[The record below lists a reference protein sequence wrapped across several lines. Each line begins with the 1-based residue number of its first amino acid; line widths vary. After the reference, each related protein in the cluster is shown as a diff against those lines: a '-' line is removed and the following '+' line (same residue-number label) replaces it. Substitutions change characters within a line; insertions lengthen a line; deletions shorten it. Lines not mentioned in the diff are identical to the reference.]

1 MDSLI
6 IALVILLVI
15 INIGVVF
22 FLIRN
27 KSEKP
32 INPEQTFKDEFNS
45 FKESFGQSFGSM
57 SKEIAKDMT
66 GALTK
71 VDEKVS
77 VFNQQV
83 SELNKSQDNFSRIL
97 SGVKTYGTLAE
108 FGLGALL
115 KDLLPASQFIAN
127 AKMKDDT
134 SETVEFAIKL
144 KDVLLP
150 IDSHWPVEKYKA
162 IDDAYNANDKE
173 SQAEARKDLAA
184 AFRLKAKTVNLKYIA
199 PPKST
204 DFAIVY
210 VPTEG
215 LFSELSSYRDPK
227 TKELLL
233 QELRT
238 KYKVTVSG
246 PNTLSALLQSY
257 HLGFQT
263 LKVQQH
269 ATQIYSDLRNISSRF
284 DKHFDRASIVA
295 LYTAKNIIDCGFAD
309 SRYDSKLADMVN
321 NIVKIIDLYS
331 ENPFVTQQTI
341 AEQLNIS
348 QAQLLN
354 INTVMRNSNFVQQVI
369 TQDIRNQQ
377 YWKNTII
384 PLNTKWY
391 NTQCTR

>member
-1 MDSLI
+1 MESLLI
-6 IALVILLVI
+6 ILITLLII
-15 INIGVVF
+15 INIGMFF
-22 FLIRN
+22 FLTKR
-27 KSEKP
+27 KP
-32 INPEQTFKDEFNS
+32 EIKEDKTEQIFKDEISSLRNS
-45 FKESFGQSFGSM
+45 FSQSFGSM
-57 SKEIAKDMT
+57 SKDIAKDMT

-71 VDEKVS
+71 VDEKVG

-108 FGLGALL
+108 FGLGSLL
-115 KDLLPASQFIAN
+115 KDLLPASQFIEN
-127 AKMKDDT
+127 VKMKPEET

-144 KDVLLP
+144 QDVLLP

-162 IDDAYNANDKE
+162 IDDAYTANDKE
-173 SQAEARKDLAA
+173 GQAEARKDLAA
-184 AFRLKAKTVNLKYIA
+184 AFRNKAKTVNSKYIA

-215 LFSELSSYRDPK
+215 LFAELSSYRDPK

-238 KYKVTVSG
+238 KYKVTISG

-284 DKHFDRASIVA
+284 EKHFDGIKDLRKKLEQAMTATDGFGRDARSIMNT
-295 LYTAKNIIDCGFAD
+295 LGSIKDPEQ
-309 SRYDSKLADMVN
+309 
-321 NIVKIIDLYS
+321 VKETLV
-331 ENPFVTQQTI
+331 ENPEKIKV
-341 AEQLNIS
+341 L
-348 QAQLLN
+348 
-354 INTVMRNSNFVQQVI
+354 
-369 TQDIRNQQ
+369 
-377 YWKNTII
+377 K
-384 PLNTKWY
+384 
-391 NTQCTR
+391 